1 MIEIVGYPD
10 FPVTEGNSEPLSHHS
25 RLRTSD
31 QSCNICHHVPIKHE
45 SSLAS
50 KVKMIVILGG
60 AFFALG
66 NINPPAEAN
75 IQHPLNLLINLLSM
89 KECRCIVTRK
99 QPMFGF
105 MSGANIT
112 DITTQLKQTGVLPP

>member
-1 MIEIVGYPD
+1 
-10 FPVTEGNSEPLSHHS
+10 
-25 RLRTSD
+25 
-31 QSCNICHHVPIKHE
+31 
-45 SSLAS
+45 
-50 KVKMIVILGG
+50 MIVILGG

-89 KECRCIVTRK
+89 KECRK

-112 DITTQLKQTGVLPP
+112 DITTQLKQTELGTSNLMECYLHNPVSFLEAVQPDLFKYKK